1 MSRGVWVSGAKSRFF
16 GWSIFRRD
24 TDLRNAPPKSEKRRA
39 PRISASMPVLVYG
52 RFENEPFQENTETI
66 NVSANGGLMPISA
79 PIRLSQTLLLTNL
92 QTEEDLA
99 CRVARLIKTEE
110 GQTLAALEF
119 LRPPPRFWR
128 RDFAPGQ

>member
-1 MSRGVWVSGAKSRFF
+1 MSRGVRVSGAKSRFF

-24 TDLRNAPPKSEKRRA
+24 PEQRSAPPMSEKRRA
-39 PRISASMPVLVYG
+39 PRIPASMPVLIYG
-52 RFENEPFQENTETI
+52 RFGNEPFQENTETI

-99 CRVARLIKTEE
+99 CRVARLVKTGE
-110 GQTLAALEF
+110 GETLAALEF

-128 RDFAPGQ
+128 RDFATGL